1 MIGWKKYV
9 HIITSSVIL
18 AGFAGCQPYG
28 ALIGVEA
35 DSMWVAP
42 IRSLYIVMKDA
53 WFERDITV
61 YASHKGYVTQVP
73 IDRCIVEITRDVAF
87 GENLPIPWDGFPDFE
102 TIRFTEI
109 FEYSGTYIV
118 DITYQHMTTYYK
130 FEVIDPEGIGK
141 EDGPGGAGNGGGII
155 IEWAKPP
162 PPVDPDPDP

>member
-1 MIGWKKYV
+1 MKIS
-9 HIITSSVIL
+9 IFSLFL
-18 AGFAGCQPYG
+18 AALCGGCQPYG
-28 ALIGVEA
+28 ALVGVEA

-42 IRSLYIVMKDA
+42 IRSLYIVMKDS
-53 WFERDITV
+53 WFEKDLTV
-61 YASHKGYVTQVP
+61 YAAHKGYVTQVP
-73 IDRCIVEITRDVAF
+73 LDRCDVVIKRDVAF
-87 GENLPIPWDGFPDFE
+87 GEDQIVPWDGFPEFE

-141 EDGPGGAGNGGGII
+141 QDGPGGSGQGGGII

-162 PPVDPDPDP
+162 PPELPPEEEEP